1 MAGHDTE
8 TSTETLADRLNQE
21 PVIFRGSTN
30 SELGMI
36 LLCATVFWLPTGLI
50 LAALF
55 GAMVMGLGIAALGV
69 LGTVYFGSTW
79 FQRIKRGRPDF
90 YYQHLLIIYLNK
102 LGVRSSSLIARQG
115 SWDLG
120 RTLPRSF
127 QSHTKTK

>member
-1 MAGHDTE
+1 MDDHDS
-8 TSTETLADRLNQE
+8 STETLADRLNQE

-36 LLCATVFWLPTGLI
+36 LLCAIVFWLPAGLL

-55 GAMVMGLGIAALGV
+55 GAVVMGLGIATLGV
-69 LGTVYFGSTW
+69 LATIVFGSTG

-90 YYQHLLIIYLNK
+90 YYQHVLILKLNK
-102 LGVRSSSLIARQG
+102 LGLRSSSLVARQG
-115 SWDLG
+115 AWDLG

-127 QSHTKTK
+127 HSHR